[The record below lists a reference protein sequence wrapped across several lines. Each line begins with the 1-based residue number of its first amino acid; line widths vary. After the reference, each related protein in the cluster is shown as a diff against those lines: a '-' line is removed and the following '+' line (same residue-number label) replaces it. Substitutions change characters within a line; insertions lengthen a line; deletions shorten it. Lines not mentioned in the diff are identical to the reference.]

1 MATPS
6 RIRREGQVKET
17 PPNTKSPPGFSSRR
31 SPASCSWTPTPPTQQ
46 SELAAG
52 AGPLGT
58 HLRRGRHLCPASCP
72 RRRPQQLD
80 PLPGSHLRC
89 QSQTVRPRPP
99 RCCWG
104 RISPP
109 HLEVKRT
116 QVTPW
121 DQHPEVLRVRASDVR
136 VARVTGR
143 RGEERSGN
151 QRSSTSAR
159 TDVAQAPWIPS
170 HHWAPPMPS
179 PAGTS
184 PPGYRTSRPLP
195 TPGPPSRPVPPH
207 VPGRGC
213 VQGRGGLD
221 SRIPP
226 GRPWVTPAGPS
237 RTCPQ
242 GRGLTPHAGG
252 QRIDA
257 IGHPVTGHSAQVTRP
272 RLRSGAG
279 DRVGRAAT
287 ARREELPLLTAP
299 NTGAQVRTWNS
310 PQ

>member
-17 PPNTKSPPGFSSRR
+17 PPNSKPPPGFSSRR
-31 SPASCSWTPTPPTQQ
+31 SPASCSRTLTPPTQQ
-46 SELAAG
+46 SEVAAG
-52 AGPLGT
+52 AGRLGT
-58 HLRRGRHLCPASCP
+58 HLCQGRRLCPAGCP
-72 RRRPQQLD
+72 RGRPWRLD

-89 QSQTVRPRPP
+89 QSRTVRPRPP

-109 HLEVKRT
+109 RLEVKRT
-116 QVTPW
+116 QVTPR
-121 DQHPEVLRVRASDVR
+121 DQHPEALRVRASDVR

-151 QRSSTSAR
+151 RRSSTSAR
-159 TDVAQAPWIPS
+159 TDVAQAPWVPS

-184 PPGYRTSRPLP
+184 PPGYRTSWPLP
-195 TPGPPSRPVPPH
+195 TQAHPPGPSCHTSLGEDACRAEGAWAHGYP
-207 VPGRGC
+207 
-213 VQGRGGLD
+213 RGG
-221 SRIPP
+221 P
-226 GRPWVTPAGPS
+226 GVTPAGPS
-237 RTCPQ
+237 GTCPQ
-242 GRGLTPHAGG
+242 GLGLMPHAGG
-252 QRIDA
+252 QRTDA

-272 RLRSGAG
+272 RLQSGAG

-287 ARREELPLLTAP
+287 ARREEPPLLTMP